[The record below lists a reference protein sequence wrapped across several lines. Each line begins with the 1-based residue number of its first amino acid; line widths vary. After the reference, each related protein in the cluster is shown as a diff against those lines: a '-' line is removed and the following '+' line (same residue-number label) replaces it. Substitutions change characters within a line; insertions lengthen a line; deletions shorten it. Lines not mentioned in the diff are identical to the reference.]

1 MNEYDIYLRH
11 VSVLGGAWVGFP
23 MAWKGLAGVA
33 GLEARPQMRW
43 RPWVLNS
50 SAPNDPTA
58 GTWGVWQWRFDIA
71 LLDGLTGLGG
81 RPPADGRGAEQIR
94 ADLLAYM
101 PLPALELKDMDGAIY
116 TVKMTAYREQS
127 IEPNDAAH
135 PDGGWAAR
143 VEFAEEVAV

>member
-1 MNEYDIYLRH
+1 M
-11 VSVLGGAWVGFP
+11 
-23 MAWKGLAGVA
+23 
-33 GLEARPQMRW
+33 
-43 RPWVLNS
+43 LNS

-81 RPPADGRGAEQIR
+81 RPPADGRNAVQIR